1 MPPRSKVA
9 MLPQEVRDELERR
22 IAERAFS
29 GYEELAGWLQEQ
41 GYQIAED
48 SVQRYGARL
57 RQKIESLEQSAQQA
71 KAIAGAAPES
81 RATIVDATIDLL
93 NERVFSALIE
103 AEQIEQGDLVRLS
116 RTVADLSRISIA
128 RQRWT
133 QEVRSR
139 LEQQKQ
145 AARDRRAQAERAQTF
160 DSVRNA
166 LLAVRSLEPGGA
178 ARRTVDPG
186 VSPAAEFPASDIGA
200 AGPAKPDTGG
210 Q

>member
-1 MPPRSKVA
+1 

-29 GYEELAGWLQEQ
+29 GYEELAGWLQGQ
-41 GYQIAED
+41 GYQIAEE

-71 KAIAGAAPES
+71 NAIAGAAPEG
-81 RATIVDATIDLL
+81 RATIVNATIDLL

-116 RTVADLSRISIA
+116 RTVADLSRISIT

-145 AARDRRAQAERAQTF
+145 AARERRAQAERAQTF

-178 ARRTVDPG
+178 TRRPVDPG
-186 VSPAAEFPASDIGA
+186 VSSAAEFPASAIGA
-200 AGPAKPDTGG
+200 AEPAKPDTGG
-210 Q
+210 R